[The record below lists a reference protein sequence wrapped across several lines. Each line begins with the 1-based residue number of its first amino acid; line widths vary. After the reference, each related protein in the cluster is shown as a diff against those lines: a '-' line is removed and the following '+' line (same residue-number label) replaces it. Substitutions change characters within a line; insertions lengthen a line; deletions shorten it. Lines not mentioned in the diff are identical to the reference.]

1 MKYKV
6 IIKVSRETFDD
17 IKIGGLNEKLDVE
30 TPDNMTFEQAENK
43 ILSIVDDLLEIYL
56 EDELGCNAPA
66 L

>member
-6 IIKVSRETFDD
+6 IITVSRETFDD
-17 IKIGGLNEKLDVE
+17 IKIGGLNEKFDVE

-43 ILSIVDDLLEIYL
+43 ILYIVDDLLEIYL